1 MEEQH
6 EAGSTAQRWWKWFQ
20 EKATTKNAEW
30 WLGTYSFFETVIL
43 PFPTDPFLALLVLAN
58 RHRAVWLTA
67 LTTLTSFAG
76 SLFLFAATVF
86 FYTTLVEPLVNAFGM
101 QAFVTSASATVAAY
115 TFAAVFFGAFSPLP
129 YTPVV
134 IAAGLL
140 QVNVIPFALGAFL
153 GRAVRYTLV
162 TTLTLLFGITLLKR
176 IGKVATILTVIALAG
191 AALYFAFTAL

>member
-20 EKATTKNAEW
+20 EKAATRNAEW

-58 RHRAVWLTA
+58 RHRAVWLTV
-67 LTTLTSFAG
+67 LTTLTSLAG
-76 SLFLFAATVF
+76 SLFLFASTVL
-86 FYTTLVEPLVNAFGM
+86 FYTTLVEPLVHAFGM
-101 QAFVTSASATVAAY
+101 QSFITSASAAVAAY

-140 QVNVIPFALGAFL
+140 QVDIIPFTLGAFL

-162 TTLTLLFGITLLKR
+162 TVLTLLFGMTLLKR
-176 IGKVATILTVIALAG
+176 IGKVATILTALAVVG
-191 AALYFAFTAL
+191 AALYFAFTSL